1 MVLKGESRVHGK
13 GMMTRMRSVA
23 GFFRR
28 LMGAVSG
35 TAAVE
40 FSLFLFFILMPF
52 LFGIFEIGRAL
63 EQHHVV
69 TKSVRDAAR
78 FVARTRDDTNPADL
92 VKFKAANPIEAGC
105 AAVGALAPGGP
116 SIPTA
121 AGNAKDL
128 AMYGK
133 FNPTPGDT
141 PLMAAWD
148 AASDPAAY
156 QTVCITG
163 PVPPVTPVVV
173 DGVTLDINVVTV
185 TATVPFEDIVLQAF
199 GIPPITFNVSHQERY
214 IGE

>member
-1 MVLKGESRVHGK
+1 MI
-13 GMMTRMRSVA
+13 GMRKVA
-23 GFFRR
+23 GFIRG

-52 LFGIFEIGRAL
+52 MFGIFEIGRAL

-78 FVARTRDDTNPADL
+78 YVARRELETGTTEFD
-92 VKFKAANPIEAGC
+92 AGC
-105 AAVGALAPGGP
+105 AEKGDYGGGSSP
-116 SIPTA
+116 
-121 AGNAKDL
+121 AGDAKDL

-133 FNPTPGDT
+133 FRPASTGAT

-148 AASDPAAY
+148 YAANSAAY
-156 QTVCITG
+156 QTVCISG
-163 PVPPVTPVVV
+163 PVEVITVTSNLKI
-173 DGVTLDINVVTV
+173 DVVTV
-185 TATVPFEDIVLQAF
+185 TATVPFEDILLQAF
-199 GIPPITFNVSHQERY
+199 GIGPITFDVSHQERY

>member
-1 MVLKGESRVHGK
+1 
-13 GMMTRMRSVA
+13 
-23 GFFRR
+23 
-28 LMGAVSG
+28 MGAAVSG

-52 LFGIFEIGRAL
+52 MLGIFEIGRAL

-78 FVARTRDDTNPADL
+78 YVARTRDDSGDAFNTTTNLID
-92 VKFKAANPIEAGC
+92 AGC
-105 AAVGALAPGGP
+105 AGTGAVVGLSDPA
-116 SIPTA
+116 A

-133 FNPTPGDT
+133 FSPVSGDT

-148 AASDPAAY
+148 VADNPAAY

-163 PVPPVTPVVV
+163 PVEV
-173 DGVTLDINVVTV
+173 DTGTLKVNVVTV
-185 TATVPFEDIVLQAF
+185 TATVPFEDILLQAF
-199 GIPPITFNVSHQERY
+199 GIGPITFDVSHQERY

>member
-1 MVLKGESRVHGK
+1 MVVLRGEFGVHGWA
-13 GMMTRMRSVA
+13 MMKRMMIMRMRSVA
-23 GFFRR
+23 GFFRG

-78 FVARTRDDTNPADL
+78 YVARTRDDSGDAFTTTNLID
-92 VKFKAANPIEAGC
+92 AGC
-105 AAVGALAPGGP
+105 AGTGAIVGTSSPA
-116 SIPTA
+116 A

-133 FNPTPGDT
+133 FNPGSNER

-148 AASDPAAY
+148 AAAEPAAY

-163 PVPPVTPVVV
+163 PVAV
-173 DGVTLDINVVTV
+173 DTDTLTIDVVTV
-185 TATVPFEDIVLQAF
+185 TATVPFDDILLQAF
-199 GIPPITFNVSHQERY
+199 GIGPITFDVSHEERY

>member
-1 MVLKGESRVHGK
+1 MHGR
-13 GMMTRMRSVA
+13 GMMMGMRSVA

-78 FVARTRDDTNPADL
+78 YVARTRDDSGDAFTTAS
-92 VKFKAANPIEAGC
+92 PIDAGC
-105 AAVGALAPGGP
+105 LGTGAVGGAPSSP
-116 SIPTA
+116 RA

-128 AMYGK
+128 AMYGV
-133 FNPTPGDT
+133 FSPVSTDT

-148 AASDPAAY
+148 AAADVSAY

-163 PVPPVTPVVV
+163 PVAV
-173 DGVTLDINVVTV
+173 DTGTLTVDVVTV
-185 TATVPFEDIVLQAF
+185 TAMVPFEDILLQAF
-199 GIPPITFNVSHQERY
+199 GIGPITFDVSHQERY

>member
-1 MVLKGESRVHGK
+1 
-13 GMMTRMRSVA
+13 MRSVA
-23 GFFRR
+23 GFFRG

-35 TAAVE
+35 TAVVE

-78 FVARTRDDTNPADL
+78 YVARTRDDNGKAFTTTNLID
-92 VKFKAANPIEAGC
+92 VGC
-105 AAVGALAPGGP
+105 AGTGAVVGLSDPA
-116 SIPTA
+116 A

-133 FNPTPGDT
+133 FSPDSNDT

-148 AASDPAAY
+148 AAADSAAY
-156 QTVCITG
+156 QTVCISG
-163 PVPPVTPVVV
+163 PVAV
-173 DGVTLDINVVTV
+173 DTGTLTVDVVTV
-185 TATVPFEDIVLQAF
+185 TAMVPFEDILLQAF
-199 GIPPITFNVSHQERY
+199 GIPQITFNVSHQERY

>member
-1 MVLKGESRVHGK
+1 MMMMRV
-13 GMMTRMRSVA
+13 RSVA
-23 GFFRR
+23 GFFRG

-78 FVARTRDDTNPADL
+78 YVARARDDQNPPE
-92 VKFKAANPIEAGC
+92 KFTVAKPIEVGCLAAGT
-105 AAVGALAPGGP
+105 VQGGSSP
-116 SIPTA
+116 AA

-133 FNPTPGDT
+133 FRPDSNDT

-148 AASDPAAY
+148 AAADPAAY

-163 PVPPVTPVVV
+163 PVAVNTGTLTV
-173 DGVTLDINVVTV
+173 DVVTV
-185 TATVPFEDIVLQAF
+185 TAMVPFEDILLQAF
-199 GIPPITFNVSHQERY
+199 GIGPITFVVSHQERY

>member
-1 MVLKGESRVHGK
+1 ML
-13 GMMTRMRSVA
+13 GMRRVA
-23 GFFRR
+23 GFFRG

-40 FSLFLFFILMPF
+40 FALFLFFILMPF

-78 FVARTRDDTNPADL
+78 FVARTRDDSGDAFTT
-92 VKFKAANPIEAGC
+92 ANPIEVGC
-105 AAVGALAPGGP
+105 AATGTIVGLSSPA
-116 SIPTA
+116 A

-128 AMYGK
+128 AMYGV
-133 FNPTPGDT
+133 FNPVSTT
-141 PLMAAWD
+141 RPLMAAWD
-148 AASDPAAY
+148 AASISGAY

-163 PVPPVTPVVV
+163 PVPPATPVVV
-173 DGVTLDINVVTV
+173 DGVTLDIKVVTV
-185 TATVPFEDIVLQAF
+185 TATVPFDDVMLQAF
-199 GIPPITFNVSHQERY
+199 GIGPITFTVSHRERY

>member
-1 MVLKGESRVHGK
+1 MHGWA
-13 GMMTRMRSVA
+13 MMKRTMIMRMRSVA
-23 GFFRR
+23 GFFRG

-78 FVARTRDDTNPADL
+78 YVARTTDDSGDVFTTTNLID
-92 VKFKAANPIEAGC
+92 AGC
-105 AAVGALAPGGP
+105 AGTGAIVGTSSPA
-116 SIPTA
+116 A

-128 AMYGK
+128 AMYGV
-133 FNPTPGDT
+133 FNPVSTDT

-148 AASDPAAY
+148 AAPPNLAAY

-163 PVPPVTPVVV
+163 PVAV
-173 DGVTLDINVVTV
+173 DTDTLTVDVVTV
-185 TATVPFEDIVLQAF
+185 RAQVPFDDILLQAF
-199 GIPPITFNVSHQERY
+199 GSGPITFDVSHEERY

>member
-1 MVLKGESRVHGK
+1 MRV
-13 GMMTRMRSVA
+13 RSLA
-23 GFFRR
+23 GYFRG

-78 FVARTRDDTNPADL
+78 YVARTRDDSGAAFTTTNLID
-92 VKFKAANPIEAGC
+92 AGC
-105 AAVGALAPGGP
+105 VGTGAFVVSRSDPA
-116 SIPTA
+116 A

-128 AMYGK
+128 AMYGV
-133 FNPTPGDT
+133 FNPDSNDT

-148 AASDPAAY
+148 AVADAGAY
-156 QTVCITG
+156 QRVCITG
-163 PVPPVTPVVV
+163 PVEVTTANLKV
-173 DGVTLDINVVTV
+173 NVVTV
-185 TATVPFEDIVLQAF
+185 TATVPFEDILLQAF
-199 GIPPITFNVSHQERY
+199 GIGPITFTVSHQERH

>member
-1 MVLKGESRVHGK
+1 MKEA
-13 GMMTRMRSVA
+13 RSVA
-23 GFFRR
+23 GILTG

-40 FSLFLFFILMPF
+40 FALFLFFILMPF

-78 FVARTRDDTNPADL
+78 YVARTRDDSGGAFKPAINLIDVGCAGTGAIVGLSNPA
-92 VKFKAANPIEAGC
+92 
-105 AAVGALAPGGP
+105 
-116 SIPTA
+116 A
-121 AGNAKDL
+121 AGDAKDL

-133 FNPTPGDT
+133 FRPVSSDP

-148 AASDPAAY
+148 AAADPAAY

-163 PVPPVTPVVV
+163 PVEV
-173 DGVTLDINVVTV
+173 DTGTLKVDVVTV
-185 TATVPFEDIVLQAF
+185 TAMVPFEDILLQAF
-199 GIPPITFNVSHQERY
+199 GIGPITFTVSHQERY

>member
-1 MVLKGESRVHGK
+1 
-13 GMMTRMRSVA
+13 
-23 GFFRR
+23 
-28 LMGAVSG
+28 MGAVSG

-52 LFGIFEIGRAL
+52 LFGIFEVGRAL

-78 FVARTRDDTNPADL
+78 YVARTRDDSGDAFTTTSRIDD
-92 VKFKAANPIEAGC
+92 GC
-105 AAVGALAPGGP
+105 AGTGAIVGLSSPA
-116 SIPTA
+116 A

-128 AMYGK
+128 AMYGV
-133 FNPTPGDT
+133 FNPDSNDT

-148 AASDPAAY
+148 AVSDSGAY

-163 PVPPVTPVVV
+163 PVAV
-173 DGVTLDINVVTV
+173 DTDTLTVDVVTV
-185 TATVPFEDIVLQAF
+185 TAMVPFEDILLQAF
-199 GIPPITFNVSHQERY
+199 GIGPITFNVSHEERY

>member
-1 MVLKGESRVHGK
+1 
-13 GMMTRMRSVA
+13 MRSVA
-23 GFFRR
+23 GFFRG

-78 FVARTRDDTNPADL
+78 FVARTRDDSGDAFTTTNLIDDGCNGTGTAGGVDPSDPA
-92 VKFKAANPIEAGC
+92 
-105 AAVGALAPGGP
+105 
-116 SIPTA
+116 A
-121 AGNAKDL
+121 AGDAKDL

-133 FNPTPGDT
+133 FHPDLGDT
-141 PLMAAWD
+141 PLMAAWIVTAD
-148 AASDPAAY
+148 DSTAY
-156 QTVCITG
+156 QTVCIFG
-163 PVPPVTPVVV
+163 PVEVTT
-173 DGVTLDINVVTV
+173 VTSNLKINVVTV
-185 TATVPFEDIVLQAF
+185 TATVPFEDILLQAF
-199 GIPPITFNVSHQERY
+199 GIGPITFDVSHQERY

>member
-1 MVLKGESRVHGK
+1 MV
-13 GMMTRMRSVA
+13 TRMRSVG

-78 FVARTRDDTNPADL
+78 YVARQELEPGTTEFDS
-92 VKFKAANPIEAGC
+92 GC
-105 AAVGALAPGGP
+105 AAKGEFGGGSSP
-116 SIPTA
+116 

-128 AMYGK
+128 AMYGQ
-133 FNPTPGDT
+133 FLPASTGAS
-141 PLMAAWD
+141 PLMPAWD
-148 AASDPAAY
+148 AAADASAY
-156 QTVCITG
+156 QTVCIIG
-163 PVPPVTPVVV
+163 PVEVTTATSNLKI
-173 DGVTLDINVVTV
+173 DVVTV
-185 TATVPFEDIVLQAF
+185 TATVPFEDILLRAF
-199 GIPPITFNVSHQERY
+199 GIGPITFEVSHEQRH

>member
-1 MVLKGESRVHGK
+1 MHGR
-13 GMMTRMRSVA
+13 GMMMGMRSVA
-23 GFFRR
+23 GFFRG

-63 EQHHVV
+63 QQHHVV

-78 FVARTRDDTNPADL
+78 FVARTRDDSG
-92 VKFKAANPIEAGC
+92 AAFTTTSLIDDGC
-105 AAVGALAPGGP
+105 AGTGTVGGAPSSP
-116 SIPTA
+116 AA

-128 AMYGK
+128 AMYGV
-133 FNPTPGDT
+133 FNPGSNDT

-148 AASDPAAY
+148 ASNNFGAAY
-156 QTVCITG
+156 KTVCIIG
-163 PVPPVTPVVV
+163 PVEVTTTPSN
-173 DGVTLDINVVTV
+173 LKINVVTV
-185 TATVPFEDIVLQAF
+185 TASVPFEDILLQAF
-199 GIPPITFNVSHQERY
+199 GIGPITFDVSHQERY

>member
-1 MVLKGESRVHGK
+1 MHWRR
-13 GMMTRMRSVA
+13 MMIGTRSAA
-23 GFFRR
+23 GLFAG

-40 FSLFLFFILMPF
+40 FSLILFFILMPF

-78 FVARTRDDTNPADL
+78 YVARTRDDTKYPP
-92 VKFKAANPIEAGC
+92 VKFTVANPIEVNCAGTGT
-105 AAVGALAPGGP
+105 VGGAP
-116 SIPTA
+116 SIPAA

-128 AMYGK
+128 AMYGV
-133 FNPTPGDT
+133 FNPGSNDP

-148 AASDPAAY
+148 RLANPAAY

-163 PVPPVTPVVV
+163 PVPPATPVVV
-173 DGVTLDINVVTV
+173 NGETLDIDVVTV
-185 TATVPFEDIVLQAF
+185 TATVPFEDILLRAF
-199 GIPPITFNVSHQERY
+199 GIGPITFTVSHEERY
-214 IGE
+214 ISE

>member
-1 MVLKGESRVHGK
+1 MQGRAMML
-13 GMMTRMRSVA
+13 GMRRVA
-23 GFFRR
+23 GFFRG

-78 FVARTRDDTNPADL
+78 YVARTTDDSGADFTTTNLIDD
-92 VKFKAANPIEAGC
+92 GC
-105 AAVGALAPGGP
+105 AGTGAIVGLSSPA
-116 SIPTA
+116 A

-133 FNPTPGDT
+133 FSPVSGDT
-141 PLMAAWD
+141 PLMAAWNL
-148 AASDPAAY
+148 AANPAAY
-156 QTVCITG
+156 QTVCISG
-163 PVPPVTPVVV
+163 PVAV
-173 DGVTLDINVVTV
+173 DTDTLTVDVITV
-185 TATVPFEDIVLQAF
+185 TAMVPFEDILLQAF
-199 GIPPITFNVSHQERY
+199 GIGPITFDVSHEERY

>member
-1 MVLKGESRVHGK
+1 
-13 GMMTRMRSVA
+13 
-23 GFFRR
+23 
-28 LMGAVSG
+28 MGAVSG

-52 LFGIFEIGRAL
+52 LFGIFEVGRAL

-78 FVARTRDDTNPADL
+78 YVARTRDDSGDAFTTAS
-92 VKFKAANPIEAGC
+92 PIDAGC
-105 AAVGALAPGGP
+105 AGTGAIVGLSNPA
-116 SIPTA
+116 A

-128 AMYGK
+128 AMYGV
-133 FNPTPGDT
+133 FNPDPNDPPP

-148 AASDPAAY
+148 AVANSAAY

-163 PVPPVTPVVV
+163 PVAVNTGTLTV
-173 DGVTLDINVVTV
+173 DVVTV
-185 TATVPFEDIVLQAF
+185 TAMVPFEDILLQAF
-199 GIPPITFNVSHQERY
+199 GIGPITFNVSHEERY

>member
-1 MVLKGESRVHGK
+1 MRRVG
-13 GMMTRMRSVA
+13 
-23 GFFRR
+23 GFIRG

-63 EQHHVV
+63 QQHHVV

-78 FVARTRDDTNPADL
+78 YVARTRDDTKYPPE
-92 VKFKAANPIEAGC
+92 KFTVANPIEVNCQATGTI
-105 AAVGALAPGGP
+105 VGLSSPA
-116 SIPTA
+116 A

-133 FNPTPGDT
+133 FTPVPADT

-148 AASDPAAY
+148 AAANPAAY

-163 PVPPVTPVVV
+163 PVEVTTPLPDSLTV
-173 DGVTLDINVVTV
+173 NVVTV
-185 TATVPFEDIVLQAF
+185 TATVPFEDILLQAF
-199 GIPPITFNVSHQERY
+199 GIPQIFFNISHQERY

>member
-1 MVLKGESRVHGK
+1 MHGW
-13 GMMTRMRSVA
+13 MMTRMRSVA
-23 GFFRR
+23 GLFSG

-78 FVARTRDDTNPADL
+78 YVARTKDDTKDPPE
-92 VKFKAANPIEAGC
+92 KFTVANPIEVGC
-105 AAVGALAPGGP
+105 AATGAIVGTSSPA
-116 SIPTA
+116 A

-133 FNPTPGDT
+133 FNPAPGDP
-141 PLMAAWD
+141 PLMVAWD
-148 AASDPAAY
+148 AAPPNLAAY
-156 QTVCITG
+156 PTVCIFG
-163 PVPPVTPVVV
+163 PVAV
-173 DGVTLDINVVTV
+173 DTDTLTVDVVTV
-185 TATVPFEDIVLQAF
+185 TTLIFRVSVLTSTGPVMQTVW
-199 GIPPITFNVSHQERY
+199 
-214 IGE
+214 

>member
-1 MVLKGESRVHGK
+1 MHGR
-13 GMMTRMRSVA
+13 GMMRGMRRVA
-23 GFFRR
+23 GFFRG

-78 FVARTRDDTNPADL
+78 YVARTRDDSGAAFDTTNLIDDGCAGTGAIVGLSNPA
-92 VKFKAANPIEAGC
+92 
-105 AAVGALAPGGP
+105 
-116 SIPTA
+116 A

-128 AMYGK
+128 AMYGV
-133 FNPTPGDT
+133 FSPDSNDT

-148 AASDPAAY
+148 AVADPAAY

-163 PVPPVTPVVV
+163 PVAV
-173 DGVTLDINVVTV
+173 DTGTLTVNVVTV
-185 TATVPFEDIVLQAF
+185 TAMVPFEDILLQAF
-199 GIPPITFNVSHQERY
+199 GIPQITFDVSHQERY

>member
-1 MVLKGESRVHGK
+1 MHGRA
-13 GMMTRMRSVA
+13 MMIGMRSVA
-23 GFFRR
+23 GFSRGLVR
-28 LMGAVSG
+28 AVSG

-78 FVARTRDDTNPADL
+78 YVARTRDDSGDSFTTTNLID
-92 VKFKAANPIEAGC
+92 AGC
-105 AAVGALAPGGP
+105 NGTGALDPTP
-116 SIPTA
+116 SSPRA

-128 AMYGK
+128 AMYGV
-133 FNPTPGDT
+133 FNPDSKDT

-148 AASDPAAY
+148 ATADLAAY
-156 QTVCITG
+156 KRVCIFG
-163 PVPPVTPVVV
+163 PVEVNT
-173 DGVTLDINVVTV
+173 DTLTIDVVTV
-185 TATVPFEDIVLQAF
+185 RAQVPFEDILLRAF
-199 GIPPITFNVSHQERY
+199 GIGPITFDVSHQERY

>member
-1 MVLKGESRVHGK
+1 MVLKGESRVHGQAMMI
-13 GMMTRMRSVA
+13 GMRRVT
-23 GFFRR
+23 GFFRG

-78 FVARTRDDTNPADL
+78 YVARTRDDSGDAFTTTNLID
-92 VKFKAANPIEAGC
+92 AGC
-105 AAVGALAPGGP
+105 NGTGAVGGAPSSP
-116 SIPTA
+116 RA

-128 AMYGK
+128 AMYGV
-133 FNPTPGDT
+133 FNPVSTT
-141 PLMAAWD
+141 RALMAAWD
-148 AASDPAAY
+148 AASISGAY

-163 PVPPVTPVVV
+163 PVAV
-173 DGVTLDINVVTV
+173 DTDTLTIDVVTV
-185 TATVPFEDIVLQAF
+185 TATVPFDDILLQAF
-199 GIPPITFNVSHQERY
+199 GIGPITFDVSHQERY